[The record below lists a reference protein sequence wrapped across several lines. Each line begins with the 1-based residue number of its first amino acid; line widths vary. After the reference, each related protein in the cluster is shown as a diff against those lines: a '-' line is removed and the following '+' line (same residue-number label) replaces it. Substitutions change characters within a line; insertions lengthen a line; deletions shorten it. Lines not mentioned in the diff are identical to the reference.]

1 MNSLAKKL
9 SQVMNDCS
17 YVKKDARNEAQKYNY
32 ASAAAILEKV
42 NASLVKNGIVT
53 TTEVDIISSEREQS
67 NGKASHYVV
76 VKTKITLMDIETKD
90 TMTTYGMGGGL
101 DYGDKAI
108 MKAQT
113 ASLKYAWMNCL
124 NISTGDDPEADES
137 IDKHDHSSSNVQSV
151 PVYKSGSYDKQG
163 GSMNSFVKK
172 DARNEAQKYNY
183 ASAAAILEKA
193 SNVQSV
199 PVYKNGEP
207 NRINVFAEKYKQVKD
222 KSGYFS
228 VFKEAKESWDS
239 FNKDERQILTR
250 VANEAKLRI
259 GLEIRQ

>member
-1 MNSLAKKL
+1 
-9 SQVMNDCS
+9 MNDCS

-137 IDKHDHSSSNVQSV
+137 IDKHDHSSSADESI
-151 PVYKSGSYDKQG
+151 DKHDH
-163 GSMNSFVKK
+163 SS
-172 DARNEAQKYNY
+172 
-183 ASAAAILEKA
+183 

>member
-1 MNSLAKKL
+1 
-9 SQVMNDCS
+9 MNDCS

-151 PVYKSGSYDKQG
+151 PVYK
-163 GSMNSFVKK
+163 
-172 DARNEAQKYNY
+172 
-183 ASAAAILEKA
+183 
-193 SNVQSV
+193 
-199 PVYKNGEP
+199 NGEP

>member
-151 PVYKSGSYDKQG
+151 PVYK
-163 GSMNSFVKK
+163 
-172 DARNEAQKYNY
+172 
-183 ASAAAILEKA
+183 
-193 SNVQSV
+193 
-199 PVYKNGEP
+199 NGES
-207 NRINVFAEKYKQVKD
+207 NRSKVLIDVFAEKYKRVKD
-222 KSGYFS
+222 KNEYFS
-228 VFKEAKESWDS
+228 VFKEANKLWDS
-239 FNKDERQILTR
+239 FSKDERQILTR

>member
-151 PVYKSGSYDKQG
+151 PVYK
-163 GSMNSFVKK
+163 
-172 DARNEAQKYNY
+172 
-183 ASAAAILEKA
+183 
-193 SNVQSV
+193 
-199 PVYKNGEP
+199 NGEP

>member
-67 NGKASHYVV
+67 NSKASHYVV

-137 IDKHDHSSSNVQSV
+137 IDKHEHSSSNVQSV
-151 PVYKSGSYDKQG
+151 P
-163 GSMNSFVKK
+163 
-172 DARNEAQKYNY
+172 
-183 ASAAAILEKA
+183 I
-193 SNVQSV
+193 
-199 PVYKNGEP
+199 YKNGEDS
-207 NRINVFAEKYKQVKD
+207 RINSFAEKYKQVRDKD
-222 KSGYFS
+222 EYFS
-228 VFKEAKESWDS
+228 VFKQAKQSWDS
-239 FNKDERQILTR
+239 FNKDERKILTR
-250 VANEAKLRI
+250 VANEAKLRV
-259 GLEIRQ
+259 GLEIR